1 MGGRGSS
8 GGGSGGSG
16 GMSKLSGSEKQV
28 SWANQLRQNVIG
40 GLRGAIPELKRV
52 APSKEAASVA
62 ENRINQMVGN
72 LKSASSAGDV
82 ISLFKGVNFSGS
94 KEKVFGEIMA
104 VYNVTVPE
112 TTGQR
117 KILGR

>member
-8 GGGSGGSG
+8 GGGGGGG

-40 GLRGAIPELKRV
+40 GLRGALPEIKKA
-52 APSKEAASVA
+52 APSKEAASAA
-62 ENRINQMVGN
+62 EKRINQMVGN

-82 ISLFKGVNFSGS
+82 IGLFKGVNFSGS
-94 KEKVFGEIMA
+94 KEEVFGKIMA
-104 VYNVTVPE
+104 VYNVTAPE